1 MNELI
6 HLEIVTPMG
15 MIYDGE
21 VSAVVLPGS
30 EGEFGVL
37 KGHASLVS
45 SLKAGVID
53 IEKQD
58 SKHEFVAIDSG
69 YAEVNEF
76 KITVLAKGAV
86 AINASSDSEVAKN
99 LAQAKE
105 LIKSMSSDSTALAV
119 TFANIDN
126 KLGVS

>member
-1 MNELI
+1 MESI
-6 HLEIVTPMG
+6 HLEVVTPMG

-21 VSAVVLPGS
+21 ANAVVLPGS

-53 IEKQD
+53 IQKEND
-58 SKHEFVAIDSG
+58 KHELIAIDSG

-86 AINASSDSEVAKN
+86 P
-99 LAQAKE
+99 
-105 LIKSMSSDSTALAV
+105 
-119 TFANIDN
+119 
-126 KLGVS
+126 

>member
-21 VSAVVLPGS
+21 VNAVVLPGS

-37 KGHASLVS
+37 RGHASLVS

-119 TFANIDN
+119 TFANIDK

>member
-1 MNELI
+1 MGSI
-6 HLEIVTPMG
+6 HLEVVTPMG

-21 VSAVVLPGS
+21 ANAVVLPGS

-53 IEKQD
+53 IQKEND
-58 SKHEFVAIDSG
+58 KHELIAIDSG

-86 AINASSDSEVAKN
+86 AINASGEVAQN
-99 LAQAKE
+99 LAKAKE
-105 LIKSMSSDSTALAV
+105 LIKSMSSDNAALAT
-119 TFANIDN
+119 TFANIDS
-126 KLGVS
+126 KLGAL

>member
-1 MNELI
+1 MKSI
-6 HLEIVTPMG
+6 HLEVVTPMG

-21 VSAVVLPGS
+21 ANAVVLPGS

-53 IEKQD
+53 IQKEND
-58 SKHEFVAIDSG
+58 KHELIAIDSG

-86 AINASSDSEVAKN
+86 AINASGEVAQN
-99 LAQAKE
+99 LAKAKE
-105 LIKSMSSDSTALAV
+105 LIKSMSSDNAALAT
-119 TFANIDN
+119 TFANIDS
-126 KLGVS
+126 KLGAL

>member
-1 MNELI
+1 MESI
-6 HLEIVTPMG
+6 HLEVVTPMG

-21 VSAVVLPGS
+21 ANAVVLPGS

-53 IEKQD
+53 IQKGND
-58 SKHEFVAIDSG
+58 KHELIAIDSG

-86 AINASSDSEVAKN
+86 AINASGEVAQN
-99 LAQAKE
+99 LAKAKE
-105 LIKSMSSDSTALAV
+105 LIKSMSSDNAALAT
-119 TFANIDN
+119 TFANIDS
-126 KLGVS
+126 KLGAL

>member
-1 MNELI
+1 MESI
-6 HLEIVTPMG
+6 HLEVVTPMG

-21 VSAVVLPGS
+21 ANAVVLPGS

-53 IEKQD
+53 IQKEND
-58 SKHEFVAIDSG
+58 KHELIAIDSG

-76 KITVLAKGAV
+76 KVTVLAKGAV
-86 AINASSDSEVAKN
+86 AINASGEVAQN
-99 LAQAKE
+99 LAKAKE
-105 LIKSMSSDSTALAV
+105 LIKSMSSDNAALAT
-119 TFANIDN
+119 TFANIDS
-126 KLGVS
+126 KLGAL

>member
-1 MNELI
+1 MESI
-6 HLEIVTPMG
+6 HLEVVTPMG

-21 VSAVVLPGS
+21 ANAVVLPGS

-53 IEKQD
+53 IQKEND
-58 SKHEFVAIDSG
+58 KHELIAIDSG

-86 AINASSDSEVAKN
+86 AINASGEVAQN
-99 LAQAKE
+99 LAKAKE
-105 LIKSMSSDSTALAV
+105 LIKSMSSNNAALAT
-119 TFANIDN
+119 TFANIDS
-126 KLGVS
+126 KLGAL

>member
-1 MNELI
+1 MESI
-6 HLEIVTPMG
+6 HLEVVTPEG

-21 VSAVVLPGS
+21 ANSVVLPGS

-53 IEKQD
+53 IEMPN
-58 SKHEFVAIDSG
+58 SSHELIAIDSG

-86 AINASSDSEVAKN
+86 AINPQDGSEVAKN
-99 LAQAKE
+99 LEQAKK
-105 LIKSMSSDSTALAV
+105 LIESMSSDNAALAA
-119 TFANIDN
+119 TFATIDN
-126 KLGVS
+126 KLGSK

>member
-1 MNELI
+1 MESI
-6 HLEIVTPMG
+6 HLEVVTPMG

-21 VSAVVLPGS
+21 ANAVVLPGS

-37 KGHASLVS
+37 KGHASLGS

-53 IEKQD
+53 IQKEND
-58 SKHEFVAIDSG
+58 KHELIAIDSG

-86 AINASSDSEVAKN
+86 AINASGEVAQN
-99 LAQAKE
+99 LAKAKE
-105 LIKSMSSDSTALAV
+105 LIKSMSSDNAALAT
-119 TFANIDN
+119 TFANIDS
-126 KLGVS
+126 KLGAL

>member
-1 MNELI
+1 MNDFI

-15 MIYDGE
+15 MIYDND
-21 VSAVVLPGS
+21 VHAVVLPGS

-58 SKHEFVAIDSG
+58 LKHEFVAIDSG

-86 AINASSDSEVAKN
+86 AINANDDSEVAKN

-105 LIKSMSSDSTALAV
+105 LIKSASSDSTALAI

-126 KLGVS
+126 KIGAL

>member
-1 MNELI
+1 MDSI
-6 HLEIVTPMG
+6 HLEVVTPMG

-21 VSAVVLPGS
+21 ANAVVLPGS

-53 IEKQD
+53 IQKEND
-58 SKHEFVAIDSG
+58 KHELIAIDSG

-86 AINASSDSEVAKN
+86 AINASGEVAQN
-99 LAQAKE
+99 LAKAKE
-105 LIKSMSSDSTALAV
+105 LIKSMSSDNAALAT
-119 TFANIDN
+119 TFANIDS
-126 KLGVS
+126 KLGAL

>member
-37 KGHASLVS
+37 RGHASLVS

>member
-1 MNELI
+1 MESI
-6 HLEIVTPMG
+6 HLEVVTPMG

-21 VSAVVLPGS
+21 ENAVVLTGS

-53 IEKQD
+53 IQKEND
-58 SKHEFVAIDSG
+58 KHELIAIDSG

-86 AINASSDSEVAKN
+86 AINASGEVAQN
-99 LAQAKE
+99 LAKAKE
-105 LIKSMSSDSTALAV
+105 LIKSMSSDNAALAT
-119 TFANIDN
+119 TFANIDS
-126 KLGVS
+126 KLGAL

>member
-1 MNELI
+1 MESI
-6 HLEIVTPMG
+6 HLEVVTPMG

-21 VSAVVLPGS
+21 ANAVVLPGS

-53 IEKQD
+53 IQKEND
-58 SKHEFVAIDSG
+58 KHELIAIDSG

-86 AINASSDSEVAKN
+86 AINASGEVAQN
-99 LAQAKE
+99 LSKAKE
-105 LIKSMSSDSTALAV
+105 LIKSMSSDNAALAT
-119 TFANIDN
+119 TFANIDS
-126 KLGVS
+126 KLGAL

>member
-6 HLEIVTPMG
+6 HLEVVTPMG

-53 IEKQD
+53 IQKD
-58 SKHEFVAIDSG
+58 DKHELIAIDSG

-86 AINASSDSEVAKN
+86 AINAGGDSEVAKN

-105 LIKSMSSDSTALAV
+105 LIQSMSSDSTALAV
-119 TFANIDN
+119 TFANIDS
-126 KLGVS
+126 KLGAL

>member
-1 MNELI
+1 
-6 HLEIVTPMG
+6 MG
-15 MIYDGE
+15 VIFEGG
-21 VSAVVLPGS
+21 VNSVVLPGS

-53 IEKQD
+53 IEKLD
-58 SKHEFVAIDSG
+58 NKHELVAIDSG

-86 AINASSDSEVAKN
+86 AINAAGSEVGAN
-99 LAQAKE
+99 LAKAKE

-119 TFANIDN
+119 TFANIDS
-126 KLGVS
+126 KLGA

>member
-1 MNELI
+1 MESI
-6 HLEIVTPMG
+6 HLEVVTPMG

-21 VSAVVLPGS
+21 ANAVVLPGS

-53 IEKQD
+53 IQKEND
-58 SKHEFVAIDSG
+58 KHELIAIDSG

-76 KITVLAKGAV
+76 KITVLAKGAI
-86 AINASSDSEVAKN
+86 AINASGEVAQN
-99 LAQAKE
+99 LAKAKE
-105 LIKSMSSDSTALAV
+105 LIKSMSSDNAALAT
-119 TFANIDN
+119 TFANIDS
-126 KLGVS
+126 KLGAL

>member
-6 HLEIVTPMG
+6 HLEVVTPMG
-15 MIYDGE
+15 MIYEGE

-53 IEKQD
+53 IQKD
-58 SKHEFVAIDSG
+58 DKHELIAIDSG

-86 AINASSDSEVAKN
+86 AINAGGDSEVAKN

-119 TFANIDN
+119 TFANIDS
-126 KLGVS
+126 KLGAL

>member
-1 MNELI
+1 MESI
-6 HLEIVTPMG
+6 HLEVVTPMG

-21 VSAVVLPGS
+21 ANAVVLPGS

-53 IEKQD
+53 IQKEND
-58 SKHEFVAIDSG
+58 KHELIAIDSG

-86 AINASSDSEVAKN
+86 AINAS
-99 LAQAKE
+99 
-105 LIKSMSSDSTALAV
+105 
-119 TFANIDN
+119 
-126 KLGVS
+126 G

>member
-1 MNELI
+1 MESI
-6 HLEIVTPMG
+6 HLEVVTPMG

-21 VSAVVLPGS
+21 ANAVVLPGS

-53 IEKQD
+53 IQKEND
-58 SKHEFVAIDSG
+58 KHELIAIDSG

-86 AINASSDSEVAKN
+86 AINASGEVAQN
-99 LAQAKE
+99 LAKAKE
-105 LIKSMSSDSTALAV
+105 LIKSMSSDNAALA
-119 TFANIDN
+119 TNFANIDS
-126 KLGVS
+126 KLGAL

>member
-6 HLEIVTPMG
+6 HLEVVTPMG

-37 KGHASLVS
+37 RGHASLVS

-53 IEKQD
+53 IQKQD
-58 SKHEFVAIDSG
+58 GKHELVAIDSG

-86 AINASSDSEVAKN
+86 AINAGDDSEVAKN

-119 TFANIDN
+119 TFATIDS
-126 KLGVS
+126 KLGAL

>member
-1 MNELI
+1 MNDFI

-15 MIYDGE
+15 MIYDND
-21 VSAVVLPGS
+21 VHAVVLPGS

-58 SKHEFVAIDSG
+58 LKHEFVAIDSG

-86 AINASSDSEVAKN
+86 AINANDDSEVAKN

-105 LIKSMSSDSTALAV
+105 LIKSASSDSTALAV

-126 KLGVS
+126 KIGAL

>member
-1 MNELI
+1 MDEFI
-6 HLEIVTPMG
+6 HLEVVTPMG
-15 MIYDGE
+15 MIYDDD
-21 VSAVVLPGS
+21 VKTVVLPGS

-53 IEKQD
+53 IEKPD
-58 SKHEFVAIDSG
+58 TKHELIAIDSG

-86 AINASSDSEVAKN
+86 AINTGNDSEVAKN

-119 TFANIDN
+119 TFANIDS
-126 KLGVS
+126 KLRAL

>member
-1 MNELI
+1 MESI
-6 HLEIVTPMG
+6 HLEVVTPMG

-21 VSAVVLPGS
+21 ANAVVLPGS

-53 IEKQD
+53 IQKEND
-58 SKHEFVAIDSG
+58 KHELIAIDPG

-86 AINASSDSEVAKN
+86 AINASGEVAQN
-99 LAQAKE
+99 LAKAKE
-105 LIKSMSSDSTALAV
+105 LIKSMSSDNAALAT

-126 KLGVS
+126 KLGAL

>member
-6 HLEIVTPMG
+6 HLEVVTPMG

-53 IEKQD
+53 IQKEND
-58 SKHEFVAIDSG
+58 KHEFIAIDSG

-86 AINASSDSEVAKN
+86 AINAGGDSEVAKN

-119 TFANIDN
+119 TFANIDS
-126 KLGVS
+126 KLGAF